1 MTVHLVPASSFL
13 APHRNSSG
21 RWQRSAR
28 TIALTMLVCGGLLGA
43 CTMPNGGSANAGSGT
58 DENLAQKVDRLE
70 RELANLRIDYSIVR
84 PAMERIVSSE
94 TGLEA
99 RLAAIESAF
108 GPITASISP
117 AASSTPAYVS
127 PASTSF
133 PRVGIHLASYRNQE
147 NVERGWAELQAAQS
161 DILSGL
167 QLNIVDYRSDHD
179 GLYRRMVAGPLD
191 PASAESRCASL
202 KDRGIW
208 CQVVTLQR

>member
-1 MTVHLVPASSFL
+1 MTAHLVPVSSAQF
-13 APHRNSSG
+13 
-21 RWQRSAR
+21 QTRSVRGGQQSTPWSMAI
-28 TIALTMLVCGGLLGA
+28 TLILCGGLLGA
-43 CTMPNGGSANAGSGT
+43 CTAPNAGTARSGS
-58 DENLAQKVDRLE
+58 DESLAQKVDRLE

-117 AASSTPAYVS
+117 AETSTPAYVP

-133 PRVGIHLASYRNQE
+133 PKVGIHLASYRNQE

-191 PASAESRCASL
+191 PAGAESRCASL

-208 CQVVTLQR
+208 CQVVTLER